1 MKTLVIIPAFNEA
14 PRVGR
19 VIASVHEVLPNAEV
33 LVVDDG
39 SHDDTAR
46 GARSSGA
53 RVVSLPFNLGYGVA
67 LQTGYKYALAQGYD
81 FVLQMDADGQHEASD
96 LPALLEVVQSNRAD
110 VAIGS
115 RFLYNRYYRAPLARL
130 LGMRLF
136 AAIASLMTH
145 TRVTDPTSGFQALNR
160 RAVQYFASPAY
171 PADYPDAD
179 VLIMLH
185 NAGFHFVEVPVTMY
199 AGEGGK
205 SMHAGIHPLYYVF
218 KMFLSIFMVMLR
230 GKQNWEAR
238 L

>member
-1 MKTLVIIPAFNEA
+1 MKTLVVIPALNEA

-19 VIASVHEVLPNAEV
+19 VVASVRAGLPEADV

-39 SHDDTAR
+39 SRDDTAPR
-46 GARSSGA
+46 ARSSGA

-81 FVLQMDADGQHEASD
+81 LVLQMDADGQHEARD
-96 LPALLEVVQSNRAD
+96 LPALLEAVQSNRAD

-115 RFLYNRYYRAPLARL
+115 RFLGDKNYRAPFARR

-136 AAIASLMTH
+136 AAIASRVTH

-160 RAVQYFASPAY
+160 RVVQYYASPAY

-185 NAGFHFVEVPVTMY
+185 YAGFRFVEVPVTMY
-199 AGEGGK
+199 GVEGGK
-205 SMHAGIHPLYYVF
+205 SMHGGLRPLYYVF
-218 KMFLSIFMVMLR
+218 KMFLSILMVMLR

-238 L
+238 V

>member
-19 VIASVHEVLPNAEV
+19 AIASVHEALSGADV

-39 SHDDTAR
+39 SLDETAQR
-46 GARSSGA
+46 ARASGA

-67 LQTGYKYALAQGYD
+67 LQTGYKYALAQGYEL
-81 FVLQMDADGQHEASD
+81 VLQMDADGQHEARD
-96 LPALLEVVQSNRAD
+96 LPALLEAVQSKQAD

-115 RFLYNRYYRAPLARL
+115 RFLSNRQYRAPLLRRI
-130 LGMRLF
+130 GMRLF
-136 AAIASLMTH
+136 AAIASLMTR

-160 RAVQYFASPAY
+160 RVVEYYASPAY
-171 PADYPDAD
+171 PVDYPDAD

-185 NAGFHFVEVPVTMY
+185 NAGFRFVEVPVTMY
-199 AGEGGK
+199 EAEGSK
-205 SMHAGIHPLYYVF
+205 SMHGGIRPFYYVF
-218 KMFLSIFMVMLR
+218 KMLLSILMVTLR

-238 L
+238 V